1 MTKYEVMKEKVDKLE
16 DTIHKQSVIF
26 TDMVIMFT
34 LLLEKKIINM
44 DELQERRNQ
53 LQEGIAD
60 EKGKEASSD
69 NDGSKESTEGHTVQ
83 PEDTESDESSS

>member
-1 MTKYEVMKEKVDKLE
+1 MTKYDILKKKVKGLE
-16 DTIHKQSVIF
+16 DTIVKQSQIF

-34 LLLEKKIINM
+34 LLLEKKVITIE
-44 DELQERRNQ
+44 ELQERRNQ

>member
-53 LQEGIAD
+53 LREAKDGNQS
-60 EKGKEASSD
+60 KEASSD
-69 NDGSKESTEGHTVQ
+69 NDGSKESTEGHTVES
-83 PEDTESDESSS
+83 EDSGADEGSS

>member
-34 LLLEKKIINM
+34 LLLEKKIINI

-53 LQEGIAD
+53 LREAKDGNQS
-60 EKGKEASSD
+60 KEASS
-69 NDGSKESTEGHTVQ
+69 NDDRPEKSTEGHTVES
-83 PEDTESDESSS
+83 EDSGADEGSS